1 MEILQLLF
9 GVGLV
14 AVLELVLRVLLVR
27 LSGLR
32 LTDWIGYVA
41 CAAGVVAV
49 PSMQWEISPW
59 LLLGIPVAVAVA
71 VRRGAST
78 VDAWRRGQPV
88 AGVFAFSPPPPGVVD
103 RFRA

>member
-1 MEILQLLF
+1 MQ
-9 GVGLV
+9 GKSRVMAAV
-14 AVLELVLRVLLVR
+14 AA
-27 LSGLR
+27 GA
-32 LTDWIGYVA
+32 LTVA
-41 CAAGVVAV
+41 LGAGAAGVVAV

-88 AGVFAFSPPPPGVVD
+88 AGVFTFSPPPPGVVD

>member
-1 MEILQLLF
+1 MEMLQLLF

-78 VDAWRRGQPV
+78 VDASVTDPTTRR
-88 AGVFAFSPPPPGVVD
+88 
-103 RFRA
+103 